1 MLVDT
6 NFASRSAI
14 STRKRTTFSAPAVS
28 FTQDWGTFVGK
39 SGCIPKNFSL
49 VGCSSSGLDANLV
62 TASKLCN
69 YWRMGQN
76 AIIFDDHILVLNRP
90 YFLQERILNVISS
103 ILAFSSEISRPFLI
117 ISSSASQYSWDEEF
131 LHLASSVDVVVCNG
145 SKEIRK

>member
-28 FTQDWGTFVGK
+28 FTQDW
-39 SGCIPKNFSL
+39 
-49 VGCSSSGLDANLV
+49 GCSSSGLDANLV